1 MLFSAMKNQKKIDLV
16 NKILEENPEL
26 IPKLEEFKNSD
37 PLAFN
42 SSVVNFD
49 TNVVTLDLLEKLAS
63 GKRLTWYD
71 WM

>member
-26 IPKLEEFKNSD
+26 IPNLEEFKSSD

-49 TNVVTLDLLEKLAS
+49 TNAVTLDLLKKLAS

>member
-1 MLFSAMKNQKKIDLV
+1 MLFSAMKNQKKIDLA

-26 IPKLEEFKNSD
+26 IPNLEEFKYSD

-49 TNVVTLDLLEKLAS
+49 TNAVTLDLLKKLAS

>member
-26 IPKLEEFKNSD
+26 IPNLEEFKSSD
-37 PLAFN
+37 PLAFK

-49 TNVVTLDLLEKLAS
+49 TNAVTLDLLEKLAS